1 MKHRRRIFVFAFALC
16 LSAAALLQAQ
26 RGRFGGQFGR
36 PRSYEQNEP
45 PPTEFVFAR
54 LHYNAIY
61 RGGGGWYHDY
71 PNAEEHILQIM
82 KEASGINVDPRS
94 YRLVELSSPEIFR
107 YPFLYISEP
116 GEMGLTDEEV
126 VNMREF
132 ILRGGFI
139 MIDDF
144 DEHDWPPSLPNLKQN
159 LKRVFADR
167 EMFVLPDDHPLLR
180 IYYDIDNLNV
190 RHPMMPQMKGIF
202 YGFPNE
208 HGDICMIICYN
219 NDVGD
224 YWEWIDQPRYALKP
238 AAESLRLGMNF
249 IMYAMTH

>member
-1 MKHRRRIFVFAFALC
+1 MNRRRRIFVLALV
-16 LSAAALLQAQ
+16 LGLVAAAVLDAQ
-26 RGRFGGQFGR
+26 RGRFGRQFGR
-36 PRSYEQNEP
+36 PQYYEQNNP

-54 LHYNAIY
+54 LHYGAGY

-71 PNAEEHILQIM
+71 PSAEEHILQIM
-82 KEASGINVDPRS
+82 KEASGINVDRMS
-94 YRLVELSSPEIFR
+94 YRIMELSSPEIFQ
-107 YPFLYISEP
+107 YPFLYVSEP
-116 GEMGLTDEEV
+116 GEMDLTDQEV
-126 VNMREF
+126 VNLREF

-144 DEHDWPPSLPNLKQN
+144 DADDWPPSLPNLRQN
-159 LKRVFADR
+159 LKRAFPDR
-167 EMFVLPDDHPLLR
+167 EMFVLPEGHPLLH
-180 IYYDIDNLNV
+180 IYYDIDDLNV
-190 RHPMMPQMKGIF
+190 RHPMKPYMKGIF

-208 HGDICMIICYN
+208 HGDLCMIICYN

-249 IMYAMTH
+249 ILYAMTH